1 MITQKKYQRMKNLK
15 YLILF
20 SMMTGFFQSCGDDD
34 FPVPPASTVP
44 QFTFTI
50 DNEELAPAI
59 VTFTNTSIVP
69 ETVGIASYSWNF
81 GDGESSTD
89 TNPAHLYDE
98 AGAYAVNLVVTTSES
113 LEIRQTTQT
122 IVIKDPNATG
132 IPIYYTDG
140 GQVYQGLINTQAPIF
155 TPVPNLT
162 PQSAYGMV
170 MDTLNMK
177 LYISDY
183 GADKIYRSDL
193 DGSNFIDFRT
203 GVDQP
208 NGLTIDYQESKLYWD
223 TSNGI
228 QRGDMNSTDVNQK
241 EDFVVGQP
249 NDPDGLDIDLVNR
262 KLYWVNYNGGLWSK
276 NLDGTGQVELLPTVE
291 GGSLKVIENRIY
303 YDEYIGSGDI
313 RLKSANLDG
322 TGVAT
327 VAVGIGRV
335 LYGIGYDAENQKIY
349 WGDRSTDVMMRAN
362 LDGSSSEVFYTAT
375 GDPRGIV
382 IGKQQ

>member
-1 MITQKKYQRMKNLK
+1 MKKLQ

-20 SMMTGFFQSCGDDD
+20 GLTMCLFQNCGDDD
-34 FPVPPASTVP
+34 FPVPAASTVP
-44 QFTFTI
+44 QFTYMV
-50 DNEELAPAI
+50 DNDEFAPAT
-59 VTFTNTSIVP
+59 VTFTNMSIVP
-69 ETVGIASYSWNF
+69 ETVGTASFSWNF
-81 GDGESSTD
+81 GDGDSSTEE
-89 TNPAHLYDE
+89 NPSHLYNE
-98 AGAYAVNLVVTTSES
+98 AGAYSVNLVVTTSGS
-113 LEIRQTTQT
+113 LEIRQTTKT

-140 GQVYQGLINTQAPIF
+140 GQVYQSLINTTAPIF
-155 TPVPNLT
+155 TPVANLT
-162 PQSAYGMV
+162 PQSSYGMV

-193 DGSNFIDFRT
+193 DGSNFIEFRT

-208 NGLTIDYQESKLYWD
+208 NGLTIDYQDSKIYWD
-223 TSNGI
+223 TSTGI

-241 EDFVVGQP
+241 EDFVIGQP

-262 KLYWVNYNGGLWSK
+262 KLYWVNYNGGVWSK
-276 NLDGTGQVELLPTVE
+276 NLDGTGQVALLPTVE
-291 GGSLKVIENRIY
+291 GGSMKVIGNRIY
-303 YDEYIGSGDI
+303 YDEYVGSGDI

-322 TGVAT
+322 TGVST

-335 LYGIGYDAENQKIY
+335 VYGIGYDAENQKIY
-349 WGDRSTDVMMRAN
+349 WGDRATDVMMRAN
-362 LDGSSSEVFYTAT
+362 LDGSSPEVFYTAS
-375 GDPRGIV
+375 GDTRGIV

>member
-1 MITQKKYQRMKNLK
+1 MKKLP

-20 SMMTGFFQSCGDDD
+20 GLTLILFQNCGDDD

-44 QFTFTI
+44 QFSYTI
-50 DNEELAPAI
+50 DNDEFAPAT

-69 ETVGIASYSWNF
+69 ETVGLASFSWNF
-81 GDGESSTD
+81 GDGDSSTE
-89 TNPAHLYDE
+89 TNPSHLYE
-98 AGAYAVNLVVTTSES
+98 EPGAYSVNLVVTTSES
-113 LEIRQTTQT
+113 LEIRQTTKT
-122 IVIKDPNATG
+122 IVVKDPNATG

-140 GQVYQGLINTQAPIF
+140 GQVYQSLINTTVPIF
-155 TPVPNLT
+155 TQVPNIMA
-162 PQSAYGMV
+162 QSSYGMV

-183 GADKIYRSDL
+183 GADKIYRSEL
-193 DGSNFIDFRT
+193 DGSNFIEFRT

-208 NGLTIDYQESKLYWD
+208 NGMAIDYQENKIYWD

-228 QRGDMNSTDVNQK
+228 QRGDMNSTDVTQK

-262 KLYWVNYNGGLWSK
+262 KLYWVNYNGGVWSK
-276 NLDGTGQVELLPTVE
+276 NLDGTGQVALLPTVE
-291 GGSLKVIENRIY
+291 GGSMKVIGNRIY
-303 YDEYIGSGDI
+303 YDEYVGSGDI

-322 TGVAT
+322 TGVST

-335 LYGIGYDAENQKIY
+335 VYGIAYDPENQKIY
-349 WGDRSTDVMMRAN
+349 WGDRATDVMMRAN
-362 LDGSSSEVFYTAT
+362 LDGSSPEVFYTAS
-375 GDPRGIV
+375 GDTRGIV